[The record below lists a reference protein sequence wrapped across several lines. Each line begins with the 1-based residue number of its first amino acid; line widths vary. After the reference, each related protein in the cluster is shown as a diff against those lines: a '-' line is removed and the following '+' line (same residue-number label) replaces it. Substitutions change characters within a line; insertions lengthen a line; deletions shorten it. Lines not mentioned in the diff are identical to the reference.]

1 MDWYYHPARAVSA
14 AVHGDQSANADVGE
28 GGRKMD
34 MRTSAWLEES
44 GSGYGGM
51 EQLPRLYQRV
61 ARSLM
66 EELRSGRY
74 PVGARMPAERELAL
88 NMGVSRPVVR
98 EAVLALEVMGFVE
111 VRVGSGAYVVHLPDE
126 QGDGARGIS
135 PIDLVQARLLIEG
148 EAAALAAVN
157 ITDEEIFQMED
168 ALEGM
173 RNDGHSFDAWQEAL
187 TRFHM
192 ILAAATRN
200 AAMERSL
207 RNLWEMR
214 QRSSECRRLLEKA
227 REKNYRP
234 SVEQHEAM
242 LAAIRAHDPARA
254 RTAVRMHLEGSIEHV
269 LLAIEEFAVAEA
281 RARVAEMRSRIMG
294 AS

>member
-1 MDWYYHPARAVSA
+1 
-14 AVHGDQSANADVGE
+14 
-28 GGRKMD
+28 
-34 MRTSAWLEES
+34 MRTSAWLEEPS
-44 GSGYGGM
+44 SDHAEA

-74 PVGARMPAERELAL
+74 RVGVRMPAERELAL
-88 NMGVSRPVVR
+88 KMGVSRPVIR
-98 EAVLALEVMGFVE
+98 EAILALEVMGLVG
-111 VRVGSGAYVVHLPDE
+111 VRVGSGAYVVRLPDE
-126 QGDGARGIS
+126 RGVRAIS

-157 ITDEEIFQMED
+157 ITAEEIGQMEE
-168 ALEGM
+168 AVEAM
-173 RNDGHSFDAWQEAL
+173 RRDGHSFDAWQDAL

-207 RNLWEMR
+207 RELWDMR
-214 QRSSECRRLLEKA
+214 KQSSECRRLLEKA

-234 SVEQHEAM
+234 SVEQHEKI
-242 LAAIRAHDPARA
+242 LAALRARDPASARA
-254 RTAVRMHLEGSIEHV
+254 AVRMHLEGSIKHV
-269 LLAIEEFAVAEA
+269 LLAIEELAVAEA
-281 RARVAEMRSRIMG
+281 RARVAEIGARILDSYR
-294 AS
+294 A

>member
-1 MDWYYHPARAVSA
+1 
-14 AVHGDQSANADVGE
+14 
-28 GGRKMD
+28 MD

-44 GSGYGGM
+44 GSGDTGM

-74 PVGARMPAERELAL
+74 RIGARMPAERELAL
-88 NMGVSRPVVR
+88 KMGVSRPVIR
-98 EAVLALEVMGFVE
+98 EAVLALEVMGLVE
-111 VRVGSGAYVVHLPDE
+111 VRVGSGAYVVRLPDE
-126 QGDGARGIS
+126 HGDRVRGIS

-157 ITDEEIFQMED
+157 ITDEEIAQMEEAVD
-168 ALEGM
+168 AL
-173 RNDGHSFDAWQEAL
+173 RRDGHNFDAWQDAV

-192 ILAAATRN
+192 ILAVATRN

-207 RNLWEMR
+207 RDLWEMR

-227 REKNYRP
+227 RERNYRP

-242 LAAIRAHDPARA
+242 LEAIRAHDPARA
-254 RTAVRMHLEGSIEHV
+254 RKAVRMHFEGSIKHV
-269 LLAIEEFAVAEA
+269 LVAIEELAVAEA
-281 RARVAEMRSRIMG
+281 RARVAEMRLRILDG
-294 AS
+294 YLA